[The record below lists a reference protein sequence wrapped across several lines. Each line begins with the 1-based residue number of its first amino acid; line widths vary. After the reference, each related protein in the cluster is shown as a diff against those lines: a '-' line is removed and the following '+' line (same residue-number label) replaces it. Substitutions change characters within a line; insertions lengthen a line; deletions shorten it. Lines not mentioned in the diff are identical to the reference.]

1 MELTDQS
8 RIALAQQ
15 GGIPPLV
22 EMLSVGKMEAKV
34 AGLGALKNLSTPP
47 ANREI
52 LLNWSDIPSSA
63 ALIFR
68 NLRYSKF
75 EGKCSC
81 HTCESSYGNNS
92 RAGHVR

>member
-52 LLNWSDIPSSA
+52 LLKTGVISPLLQLLFSETSVTASLKGQSPKDI
-63 ALIFR
+63 
-68 NLRYSKF
+68 YS
-75 EGKCSC
+75 
-81 HTCESSYGNNS
+81 
-92 RAGHVR
+92 VRF